1 VALVQQENN
10 MLKIITLLLISI
22 TLFSCSEKDQIA
34 KEAISA
40 FSTDFSPKIDPKLEK
55 TAIIL
60 PNAVIN
66 PNFHGNFTSNNQ
78 KIEHFA
84 LNQKIIQ
91 TNNIFNGYVTSSPY
105 DIISNP
111 IIANNIIY
119 SLDARGN
126 LIARNIANFKLI
138 YRKKIINWR
147 NIKNLS
153 QSKLFYDQNIIY
165 VTSGFNEILAIN
177 AKNSDIIWSKKL
189 NSIAISRAITD
200 QNNLYIITND
210 NKTYA
215 LDKINANIKWVHNG
229 IVKKTVIFGAAD
241 PVIYKNY
248 IISAYSS
255 GEIYV
260 LDQKNGQII
269 DFYELNS
276 SRAINSNFILDDID
290 ATPIISD
297 DILYAVGNSGIM
309 MAIDLKNQ
317 NKLWQ
322 KNISSISNFWI
333 AGDFIYLIDNENRL
347 ICLSKNNG
355 GIKFFTQL
363 DKYHNKKQLIHYF
376 GLVLAG
382 NNLIL
387 TNSNREMIL
396 ISPFDGKIIKKY
408 KFSKKIQHRAIIAD
422 KKLYLHLKGRFDTQ
436 ILIFE

>member
-1 VALVQQENN
+1 LAQQENN

-22 TLFSCSEKDQIA
+22 TLFSCNQKDKIA

-40 FSTDFSPKIDPKLEK
+40 FSTDFYPKIDQKLEK
-55 TAIIL
+55 TVIIL
-60 PNAVIN
+60 PDPVKN
-66 PNFHGNFTSNNQ
+66 PNFNGNFTSNNQ
-78 KIEHFA
+78 TIEHFA
-84 LNQKIIQ
+84 LNQKITQ
-91 TNNIFNGYVTSSPY
+91 NNDISNGYVTSNPH

-111 IIANNIIY
+111 VVANNVIY
-119 SLDARGN
+119 TIDARGN
-126 LIARNIANFKLI
+126 LIARNINNFKLI

-153 QSKLFYDQNIIY
+153 QAKLFYDQNIIY

-215 LDKINANIKWVHNG
+215 LDKINANIKWVHSG
-229 IVKKTVIFGAAD
+229 IVKKTTIFGAAD
-241 PVIYKNY
+241 PVIYKNQ
-248 IISAYSS
+248 IISSYSS
-255 GEIYV
+255 GEIYI
-260 LDQKNGQII
+260 LDQKDGQII

-297 DILYAVGNSGIM
+297 DILYVIGNSGIM

-396 ISPFDGKIIKKY
+396 ISPLDGKIIKKY
-408 KFSKKIQHRAIIAD
+408 KFNKKIQHRPIIAD
-422 KKLYLHLKGRFDTQ
+422 KKLYLHLKGRFDAQ
-436 ILIFE
+436 MLIFK